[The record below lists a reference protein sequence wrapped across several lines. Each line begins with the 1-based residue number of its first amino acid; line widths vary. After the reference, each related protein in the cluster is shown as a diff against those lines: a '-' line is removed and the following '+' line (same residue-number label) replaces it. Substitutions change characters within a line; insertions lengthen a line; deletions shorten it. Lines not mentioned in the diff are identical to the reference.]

1 MIVFLHRL
9 LWRVSCN
16 LLLFLV
22 FFYVASSSLLG
33 AQPSAATA
41 PDDQLAPSSP
51 TYVKRII
58 IAPAKYL
65 SKREQRKLIAPY
77 LNSFLSPARIQT
89 LIDAVRAHYIIKGY
103 PTTQVYVVADP
114 TDPPGTVRLT
124 VIHGFI
130 EQIRLGNNRP
140 WERRQIATAFPFLQG
155 GPLYL
160 PALSQGI
167 DVLNNVPSNGATMT
181 ILPGNLTG
189 GSVIQINNP
198 VTHRWRLDLGVDNL
212 GEKASGE
219 LRGKVNLGL
228 DNLLSLNDVFT
239 LHCSLNKA
247 RKVWKKSQ
255 QKDIP
260 LYNASLMAGFS
271 FPIGAYS
278 FSSSYTTSRAVS
290 PATAHLETYLYK
302 TENNSFSFQVKRL
315 LFQSR
320 SSKTFAELG
329 LTRKD
334 STSWLEETLIG
345 NQSRKLSVA
354 NGNLSYTGLLGGGHT
369 TASVSYHQGLP
380 IWGALKDASP
390 AAAQA
395 PKAQFKKLNLSLLWV
410 RFVPLASQRH
420 LQYQFHYASQHSKD
434 RLYSSEHMSLSGLDR
449 LRGLTTVMGTDEGF
463 FVRQELSLL
472 GLLSFSR
479 LTAPLQP
486 FVGLDGGYALSKDPR
501 MNHQALTGWAAGFK
515 YQGHGLYGEVS
526 YARMLQGGF
535 SQGYKLYLNLSVSL
549 HRLFSRLT

>member
-1 MIVFLHRL
+1 MIIFSPRL

-22 FFYVASSSLLG
+22 FFYAASGGLLG
-33 AQPSAATA
+33 APASAATA
-41 PDDQLAPSSP
+41 PSHQISPSSH
-51 TYVKRII
+51 THVKHII
-58 IAPAKYL
+58 LSPAKHL
-65 SKREQRKLIAPY
+65 SKRAQRKLVSPY

-89 LIDAVRAHYIIKGY
+89 LIDDVRAHYIIKGY

-114 TDPPGTVRLT
+114 TDPPGTLRLT

-130 EQIRLGNNRP
+130 EQIRLGSNRP
-140 WERRQIATAFPFLQG
+140 WERRQVATAFPFLQG

-167 DVLNNVPSNGATMT
+167 DVLNNVPSHGASMT

-189 GSVIQINNP
+189 GSVIQINNS
-198 VTHRWRLDLGVDNL
+198 VAHRWRVDLGVDNL

-228 DNLLSLNDVFT
+228 DNLLSLNDVLT

-260 LYNASLMAGFS
+260 LYNASLMASLS
-271 FPIGAYS
+271 FPVGAYS
-278 FSSSYTTSRAVS
+278 FSSSYATSRALS
-290 PATAHLETYLYK
+290 PAQAHLETYLYK
-302 TENNSFSFQVKRL
+302 TANNSLSFQVKRL
-315 LFQSR
+315 LLQGW
-320 SSKTFAELG
+320 SSKTFVELG

-334 STSWLEETLIG
+334 STSWLEDTLIG
-345 NQSRKLSVA
+345 NQSRKLSIA
-354 NGNLSYTGLLGGGHT
+354 DGTLSYIGLLGGGQT

-380 IWGALKDASP
+380 IWSALKDASP

-395 PKAQFKKLNLSLLWV
+395 PKAQFRKLNLSFLWV
-410 RFVPLASQRH
+410 RFVPLSSQRH

-434 RLYSSEHMSLSGLDR
+434 RLYSSEQMSLSGLDR
-449 LRGLTTVMGTDEGF
+449 LRGLTTSVGTDEGF

-472 GLLSFSR
+472 GFLSFSR

-501 MNHQALTGWAAGFK
+501 MNHQSLLCWAAGFK
-515 YQGHGLYGEVS
+515 YQGYRLYGEVS
-526 YARMLQGGF
+526 YARMPQGGS
-535 SQGYKLYLNLSVSL
+535 SQGYKLYLNLSISL
-549 HRLFSRLT
+549 HQLFSRLT